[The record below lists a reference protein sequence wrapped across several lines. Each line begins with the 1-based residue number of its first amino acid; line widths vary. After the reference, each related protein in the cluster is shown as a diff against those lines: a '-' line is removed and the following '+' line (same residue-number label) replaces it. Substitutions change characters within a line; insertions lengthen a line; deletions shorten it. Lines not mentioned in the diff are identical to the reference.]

1 VPKAFNQTS
10 SKRLLSAANS
20 LASALALA
28 SGRSVTRQIALLRK
42 LRNFRADAAVTD
54 KERNSFETRSAWL
67 TTTLDHMDL
76 GLMIVDAASVISFCN
91 RRAIELL
98 DLPAGMM
105 DARPTAADVIEFLSN
120 RDEFADPQQ
129 TPFDTALLLD
139 DQASYERRR
148 PDGTVLEIRTTPLPG
163 GGMIRTY
170 SDITARATAE
180 VMLSLA
186 ASHDQLTGLANR
198 NGFNLRLDAA
208 LATAQ
213 RSDATLAVLCLDLD
227 RFKAVN
233 DTLGHHAGD
242 QLLIQVAQRM
252 RDAAR
257 AMDVIGR
264 LGGDEFAIV
273 LPGANLA
280 GAEQVSERLLAAI
293 REPYTLKGR
302 TIGVGI
308 SIGVAIYPTDGA
320 IAEELLR
327 NADTALYSA
336 KAGGRNTWRAF
347 AGEDGAR
354 EHQRVEL
361 EQEFRAAVEAHQ
373 FNLVYQPICDGSTRE
388 PVAFEALLRW
398 DHATRGEVSPAE
410 FIPMA
415 ERTGLIVPLGQ
426 WVIEAACAEAAVWAM
441 PLRVAVNL
449 SPAQFRDRGLPEFIE
464 DVLSRT
470 SLSPNRL
477 DLEVTEGLLLE
488 DVDNVIRTMHA
499 LRAMGIR
506 VVLDDFGTAQSN
518 LSYLRGFPFDAVKI
532 DRSFLRALKSDRHA
546 RALVEAMLTMAR
558 ALGLDVIGEGVET
571 EEQLDLLNH
580 LRCRWMQGYLL
591 GRPASN
597 QEARDWI
604 WKLASRNTKGERSV
618 HPARHAL
625 GGS

>member
-1 VPKAFNQTS
+1 MPKDFKQTS
-10 SKRLLSAANS
+10 CKRLLYAANS
-20 LASALALA
+20 ITIAFALA
-28 SGRSVTRQIALLRK
+28 SVRSLTRQLPLRWK
-42 LRNFRADAAVTD
+42 PRNFHAGATFTHQEKAG
-54 KERNSFETRSAWL
+54 FETKSAWL
-67 TTTLDHMDL
+67 KTTLDHMDL
-76 GLMIVDAASVISFCN
+76 GLMIVDAGGTISFCN

-98 DLPAGMM
+98 DLPTGMM
-105 DARPTAADVIEFLSN
+105 DTHPTAAEVIEFQRN
-120 RDEFADPQQ
+120 CGEFAEAHQ
-129 TPFDTALLLD
+129 TPFDTALLLN
-139 DQASYERRR
+139 DQATYERRR
-148 PDGTVLEIRTTPLPG
+148 PNGTVLEIHTTPLPG

-208 LATAQ
+208 LAAAQ
-213 RSDATLAVLCLDLD
+213 RSDTTLAVLCLDLD

-257 AMDVIGR
+257 ALDVIGR

-273 LPGANLA
+273 LPGANIA
-280 GAEQVSERLLAAI
+280 GAEHVSERLLEAI
-293 REPYTLKGR
+293 REPYTLKGQK
-302 TIGVGI
+302 IGVGI
-308 SIGVAIYPTDGA
+308 SIGAAIYPTDGA
-320 IAEELLR
+320 TSEELLR
-327 NADTALYSA
+327 NADTALYNA
-336 KAGGRNTWRAF
+336 KASGRNTWRAF
-347 AGEDGAR
+347 AAVDGAR
-354 EHQRVEL
+354 EHHRVEL

-373 FNLVYQPICDGSTRE
+373 FDLVYQPICDGSTRE
-388 PVAFEALLRW
+388 PAAFEVLLRW
-398 DHATRGEVSPAE
+398 DHAVRGEVSPAE
-410 FIPMA
+410 FIPVA

-426 WVIEAACAEAAVWAM
+426 WVIETACAEAAVWAM

-449 SPAQFRDRGLPEFIE
+449 SPAQFRERGLPEFIR

-470 SLSPNRL
+470 GLSPNRL

-488 DVDNVIRTMHA
+488 DVENVISTMQA

-506 VVLDDFGTAQSN
+506 IVLDDFGTAQSN

-546 RALVEAMLTMAR
+546 RALVEAMLAMAR

-604 WKLASRNTKGERSV
+604 WTLASRNAKSERSE
-618 HPARHAL
+618 HPARYAS
-625 GGS
+625 GSP